1 MTTTLTPSSP
11 TGATSGVR
19 PGRTHRIRAELLKLW
34 TTNTWWIMGLIL
46 LVLTGLVIAA
56 NVTQAHFE
64 IQNALNPPDFT
75 EGYPP
80 GQGPPPGEVE
90 RMQEDWLRNNNLA
103 TVLERSAANIF
114 TSGQFFGLLFVLLLS
129 TLLITNE
136 FHHQTATTTF
146 LTTPQRTRV
155 IMAKLAAGVG
165 LAAGVFLV
173 TLAINLVVG
182 LIFFSAEGYSNHLG
196 VWSVQRAVLMNLL
209 AYAIWS
215 VLGIGIGVLIRSQIG
230 ATVTGALLYTLG
242 TWIAQAFFFLVYQF
256 LIKETWWL
264 KLQIAVPAIASQVM
278 VSPQPIPFG
287 FTDEDGVINSPA
299 WWVGALVLVG
309 YGVLAGVLGTLITR
323 KRDIS

>member
-1 MTTTLTPSSP
+1 MTSTLTPPSP
-11 TGATSGVR
+11 TGATDLR
-19 PGRTHRIRAELLKLW
+19 PGRPHRIRAELLKLW

-56 NVTQAHFE
+56 NLTQAHFE
-64 IQNALNPPDFT
+64 IENALTPPDFR

-80 GQGPPPGEVE
+80 GEGPSPADIE
-90 RMQEDWLRNNNLA
+90 RMQRDWAEQFNLGD
-103 TVLERSAANIF
+103 VLERSAANIF

-155 IMAKLAAGVG
+155 IMAKLLAGVG
-165 LAAGVFLV
+165 LAAGIFLV
-173 TLAINLVVG
+173 TLVINLVVG
-182 LIFFSAEGYSNHLG
+182 TIFFAAEGQPNQLG
-196 VWSVQRAVLMNLL
+196 EWSVQRAILMNLL

-215 VLGIGIGVLIRSQIG
+215 VLGIGLGVLIRSQIG

-278 VSPQPIPFG
+278 VSPQPVIFG
-287 FTDEDGVINSPA
+287 YSEQDGEIVGPA

-309 YGVLAGVLGTLITR
+309 YGVVAGVLGTLITR